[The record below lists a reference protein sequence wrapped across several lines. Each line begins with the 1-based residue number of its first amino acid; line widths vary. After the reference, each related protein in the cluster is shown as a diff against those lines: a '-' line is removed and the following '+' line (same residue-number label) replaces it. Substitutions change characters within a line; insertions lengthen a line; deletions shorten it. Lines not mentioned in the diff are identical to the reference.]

1 MFCRYCSKSNVNKII
16 PNKEHVLTAKYWTQD
31 FPYFRE

>member
-16 PNKEHVLTAKYWTQD
+16 PNKEHLTFAEKMD
-31 FPYFRE
+31 L